1 MQRHFTDLND
11 DQISALLEADT
22 LSFLGR
28 SQSFEW
34 PELLRSLRITIISE
48 AGSGKTYE
56 CQKQQERMFNEG
68 EAAFFLELSE
78 LAHVADVKSLLEPEQ
93 RDRFEQ
99 WAESSDIVATFFLD
113 AYDELKLT
121 HRKFRT
127 ALVTLRAFVGPRLDR
142 IRLIVTS
149 RPVPFER
156 QLLAQLFPIP
166 ETSPRAR
173 NFVDD
178 ILGAEA
184 SEVTPS
190 KGERVPPVAR
200 NVCLVPLDESGVR
213 EFGIAIGLKDIEG
226 FVADLHKRDAM
237 DFARRPQDL
246 IELCQDWQD
255 HRQVRSHRDQV
266 ETNVTVKLKPRDDR
280 AEPASLSAVKARE
293 GAGDLALA
301 VLLTKRLT
309 LRHSFGP
316 GEEDSADPALDP
328 AKILTTWTKDE
339 RQTLLERPIF
349 SYASYGRVRFHH
361 RSVIEY
367 LAAERLLFLVKAGMT
382 KRALKRL
389 LFVRTAQ
396 GIDVIRPSLRPVAA
410 WLALHDGATF
420 AEALRREPETLIS
433 LGDPSS
439 FTLAQRSAILATF
452 VRRYRSGTWRG
463 LQVASVQTQRFA
475 DPSLGPSAKA
485 LWDEG
490 IDNGEMREFLLELTA
505 AAPLPDL
512 ADAAVS
518 IFLDA
523 GAPDSE
529 RLDALTAILS
539 LQDSRLPGIVK
550 TLSLEPGRW
559 TNRVLQYAVVQLFPD
574 HIGGDDLRAV
584 LAALRPSQSS
594 INAITWN
601 WPNDIK
607 EANLTP
613 AGLVVLR
620 NLLHDLVV
628 EGASWEKN
636 THRLRSLRGHL
647 IPALAATCLKELQA
661 GVPVQ
666 QLVGAAVAA
675 IRLAADRDYSDGRP
689 VKDLRQAL
697 AELAVDDR
705 ERVFWEDDALMQAL
719 HPHEGSWERFYA
731 IWHKGVISID
741 QEMDRAWIV
750 AAVANCDL
758 DPGKRHLVLEAAL
771 RATRPQGPDE
781 AAYLTTLRSATG
793 DSPELQAELER
804 FLAPHDPDPRIEAW
818 AKKSQKDKIKQKQK
832 TAKARQSW
840 EDFRKRILADPE
852 AAFSGKELHNT
863 CWNLWTGMKRGEEF
877 REVGWD
883 RSFIEI
889 HFNRDIK
896 DRLRRAMMG
905 RWRSINPPLE
915 YERPEAER
923 GTFYYSWHFA
933 LACIYAEAED
943 PKWAKSLSAEEAA
956 RAARIA
962 AVKLNGLPHWL
973 AALAEDHPD
982 TVEQTLGPDLSA
994 GLGEAKSWSS
1004 YLQALRDAEP
1014 HLRGLF
1020 VPRIMS
1026 WLKGY
1031 HDRKI
1036 DDADQ
1041 EHAANLLRQALHV
1054 LLAHHDPD
1062 VDKLLQTLAVRG
1074 LHCPMQDSSA
1084 ITWAQVLL
1092 RLDPERGTAELE
1104 RLFGSTPAPAK
1115 AIREKWIAQLFGDR
1129 HGSGI
1134 PVDLGAVSFSPAL
1147 LLRLVLL
1154 AYAHIR
1160 QDEDVSHEGTYSPDT
1175 RDNAQTGR
1183 NSLLSALLDR
1193 VGPDAWQAKLQ
1204 LANDPLLAHFRD
1216 RALALAKESSA
1227 AEADSTSFTE
1237 GDAVAILARMEVGP
1251 KTRQDMFALLSDRL
1265 DDLEDMLLMD
1275 ASPRELWAKADK
1287 EYLLRREIARALDQM
1302 SNGVYRVDQE
1312 AVTADEKETD
1322 IRLLSTASEQQ
1333 GVIELKRAEGFS
1345 GRILFETIFNQ
1356 LAQKYLA
1363 PENRRAGILVITLSS
1378 DRTFEYPDSS
1388 SRIKP
1393 EEFLGHLKTEAAR
1406 VEQQLGFGIQIGVR
1420 ILDLRPRLT
1429 KT

>member
-1 MQRHFTDLND
+1 MQRRFADLND
-11 DQISALLEADT
+11 DQISSLLEVDT
-22 LSFLGR
+22 RPFFGR
-28 SQSFEW
+28 SQGFEW
-34 PELLRSLRITIISE
+34 SELLKSRRITIVSE

-56 CQKQQERMFNEG
+56 CQKQQERLFKEG

-78 LAHVADVKSLLEPEQ
+78 LARVADVKSLMEPEQ
-93 RDRFEQ
+93 RDRLEQ

-121 HRKFRT
+121 QRKFRT
-127 ALVTLRAFVGPRLDR
+127 ALVTLKALVGSRLNR
-142 IRLIVTS
+142 TRLIVTS

-156 QLLAQLFPIP
+156 ELLAQLFPIP
-166 ETSPRAR
+166 VTSPIAR
-173 NFVDD
+173 SFVDD
-178 ILGAEA
+178 ILGTEVPEA
-184 SEVTPS
+184 TTLR
-190 KGERVPPVAR
+190 GERIPPAVR
-200 NVCLVPLDESGVR
+200 NVSLIPLDEAAVR
-213 EFGIAIGLKDIEG
+213 EFAFATGLKDIES

-280 AEPASLSAVKARE
+280 AEPASLSAIKARE
-293 GAGDLALA
+293 GAGDLALS

-316 GEEDSADPALDP
+316 GEQEGADPALDP
-328 AKILTTWTKDE
+328 AKILTAWTKEE

-367 LAAERLLFLVKAGMT
+367 LAAERLLLLVKAGMT

-389 LFVRTAQ
+389 IFVRTAQ
-396 GIDVIRPSLRPVAA
+396 GIDVIRPSLRPVVA
-410 WLALHDGATF
+410 WLALHDSMTF

-439 FTLAQRSAILATF
+439 FTLLQRTAILNAF
-452 VRRYRSGTWRG
+452 VRSYRSGTWRG

-475 DPSLGPSAKA
+475 DPSLGPFAKA
-485 LWDEG
+485 LWDQG

-505 AAPLPDL
+505 AGPLPDL

-523 GAPDSE
+523 GALDSE

-539 LQDSRLPGIVK
+539 LRDSRLPGIVK
-550 TLSLEPGRW
+550 TLALEPGRW

-574 HIGGDDLRAV
+574 HICGDDLRAV
-584 LAALRPSQSS
+584 LAALRPSKSS

-601 WPNDIK
+601 WPNSIK
-607 EANLTP
+607 EANLP
-613 AGLVVLR
+613 LAELLVLR

-636 THRLRSLRGHL
+636 THQFRSPRGHL

-675 IRLAADRDYSDGRP
+675 IRLAAHRDYSDDRP

-697 AELAVDDR
+697 AVLAADDR
-705 ERVFWEDDALMQAL
+705 ERVFWKDDALMQAL
-719 HPHEGSWERFYA
+719 HPHEGGWERFWA
-731 IWHKGVISID
+731 ILHEGVISID

-750 AAVANCDL
+750 AAVANCDR
-758 DPGKRHLVLEAAL
+758 DHGERHVALEAAL
-771 RATRPQGPDE
+771 WVTRQQGPDE

-793 DSPELQAELER
+793 DSPELQAVLER
-804 FLAPHDPDPRIEAW
+804 FLAPRDPDPRVEAW
-818 AKKSQKDKIKQKQK
+818 AKKSQRDEIKQKQK

-852 AAFSGKELHNT
+852 AAFSGKDLQST
-863 CWNLWTGMKRGEEF
+863 CGNLWTGMKRGEEF

-889 HFNRDIK
+889 HFNRDIA
-896 DRLRRAMMG
+896 DRLRRAMTKL
-905 RWRSINPPLE
+905 WRSINPPLE

-923 GTFYYSWHFA
+923 GTFYSSWHFA

-943 PKWAKSLSAEEAA
+943 TKWAKSLSAEEAA
-956 RAARIA
+956 KAARIA
-962 AVKLNGLPHWL
+962 AVKPNGLPHWL
-973 AALAEDHPD
+973 ADLAAAHPD

-994 GLGEAKSWSS
+994 GLEGANIWSS

-1020 VPRIMS
+1020 VPRIVS
-1026 WLKGY
+1026 WLTGD
-1031 HDRKI
+1031 HDRI
-1036 DDADQ
+1036 FDDADR

-1054 LLAHHDPD
+1054 LLAHRDPE
-1062 VDKLLQTLAVRG
+1062 VDKLLKALAITG
-1074 LHCPMQDSSA
+1074 LEYPMKNSSA

-1092 RLDPERGTAELE
+1092 RLDPERGIAELE

-1115 AIREKWIAQLFGDR
+1115 ALKEKWIAELFGDR
-1129 HGSGI
+1129 YGSGI
-1134 PVDLGAVSFSPAL
+1134 PVDLGAVGFSPAL

-1160 QDEDVSHEGTYSPDT
+1160 QDEDVQHEGTYSPDT

-1183 NSLLSALLDR
+1183 NNLLGALLDR
-1193 VGPDAWQAKLQ
+1193 VGSDAWQAKLQ

-1237 GDAVAILARMEVGP
+1237 GDAVAILARMDVGP
-1251 KTRQDMFALLSDRL
+1251 KTREDMFALLSDRL
-1265 DDLEDMLLMD
+1265 DELEDMLLTD

-1322 IRLLSTASEQQ
+1322 IRFLSTASKQQ

-1345 GRILFETIFNQ
+1345 GRILFETIFDQ
-1356 LAQKYLA
+1356 LAHKYLA
-1363 PENRRAGILVITLSS
+1363 PENRRAGVLVITLSS
-1378 DRTFEYPDSS
+1378 DRTFEYPDPS
-1388 SRIKP
+1388 SRIGP
-1393 EEFLGHLKTEAAR
+1393 EEFLEHLKTEATR
-1406 VEQQLGFGIQIGVR
+1406 VEKHLGHSIQIGVR
-1420 ILDLRPRLT
+1420 IFDLRPRLT